1 MVFVNRLD
9 NKTIA
14 IMCTYCLF
22 IQKTVLVVR
31 DSSMIETDLFCQL
44 TNLLPKINKFVCFGN
59 SNSAKK
65 MINGNKCNL
74 FTVLKENFEN
84 YDFYFTLTDNND
96 DEENENNND
105 RNLKIQQ
112 SISQK
117 LNRLCLQN
125 APIDSISINRKM
137 KRIGKENLSMI
148 ESNFAFSNLDSAVEN
163 VLQEVLW
170 PVYSSGTQSIRNIRF
185 VCPTNNM
192 RDNVSLVVFKWRLK
206 TEKNLFTLNGIA
218 LKNNLDLSDN
228 TDIKEINS
236 TLEKNIK
243 EKEAIWSCDGIF
255 KTIFEFQRIIA
266 KKETYGISLHV
277 TLSPLVI

>member
-1 MVFVNRLD
+1 
-9 NKTIA
+9 
-14 IMCTYCLF
+14 
-22 IQKTVLVVR
+22 
-31 DSSMIETDLFCQL
+31 
-44 TNLLPKINKFVCFGN
+44 
-59 SNSAKK
+59 

-266 KKETYGISLHV
+266 KKETYGISLRV
-277 TLSPLVI
+277 TLSPLVILVRNFSLSRNLLCLLYTFALFNNNNNIFLQFFFRIFCKTFLFG